1 MALKKLFAII
11 LAISIVSLIWI
22 FSACTTEKNTAITR
36 TYHNTTAKFNVYFN
50 GNEAFKSGVK
60 RAEQSHV
67 DNYVDILPVF
77 VINTAEASSTS
88 KGDMDKAIKKA
99 SKAIKYHSIKA
110 KPKKK
115 SGKLS
120 PKDLEFYSQNE
131 YCKWI
136 DDSYLLMG
144 KSYYIQQDYYQARQN
159 FEYMLSQYPK
169 EKTLHEAKVWL
180 ARTYAANR
188 QYKKAKE
195 MLDLIDGDKDFPKK
209 QKGEYAATYADYF
222 LKQNLY
228 EEAIPKLKLAI
239 KHTRKKQYRV
249 RYKYILAQIFEK
261 TNNLKEA
268 SDMYAE
274 VAKMNPPYEMEFNA
288 RINMARNYAGGGDV
302 KDVKKSLRKMLRDDK
317 NIEYQDQIY
326 YALGEI
332 DYRTG
337 NISEAIKNY
346 KQSSEKSMFNDF
358 QKAMSCMK
366 LGEIYLSEEEYLK
379 AQIYYDTCMTFL
391 PYDYDDYSEIR
402 TLSRNLNELAVHLIT
417 IQTEDSL
424 QRVAQMPE
432 NERNKLIDKLIA
444 QVVEEER
451 LQQEMER
458 QQTQDSYLFDQRRG
472 RNPNIN
478 APQGG
483 KWYFYNPA
491 QLSFGQNEFRKK
503 WGNRKNE
510 DHWRRKNKS
519 VMSDFDEELADS
531 DTLTDGQTKSS
542 KISDNKTREYY
553 LQDLPVNDSLMAES
567 HQRILEAF
575 YNAARIYKEK
585 FEAYQE
591 AVDYYK
597 ELNLRYPQNEYLLLS
612 YYNLYVLNKLLNNE
626 SEMRTYKNLVTN
638 TFPDSH
644 YAKLLTNPNY
654 LQELE
659 AQRRADMDFYIKTYD
674 AYAKDDCRLVKKN
687 TDDYLS
693 RENTQEDLLA
703 KFAYLD
709 VLCTGKTKDTT
720 SFKMALVD
728 FMSTYPNDDLYN
740 SAQDILAYF
749 GSTNIELLIAD
760 LASRP
765 DVEKPERTSYANDTG
780 SNEIVKP
787 EELFK
792 LDELAPHY
800 YVLYVNS
807 KEVDIKRLSFE
818 VRNFNIFTF
827 NLRTFNV
834 VNIMFDDEHELVTV
848 RTFDNQRQ
856 SVNYKRMITDNPD
869 VFGKLNEK
877 DYIQFTISEENYQ
890 ILRKNKNL
898 NAYLQFYLENYE
910 NK

>member
-1 MALKKLFAII
+1 
-11 LAISIVSLIWI
+11 
-22 FSACTTEKNTAITR
+22 
-36 TYHNTTAKFNVYFN
+36 
-50 GNEAFKSGVK
+50 
-60 RAEQSHV
+60 
-67 DNYVDILPVF
+67 
-77 VINTAEASSTS
+77 
-88 KGDMDKAIKKA
+88 
-99 SKAIKYHSIKA
+99 
-110 KPKKK
+110 
-115 SGKLS
+115 
-120 PKDLEFYSQNE
+120 
-131 YCKWI
+131 
-136 DDSYLLMG
+136 
-144 KSYYIQQDYYQARQN
+144 
-159 FEYMLSQYPK
+159 
-169 EKTLHEAKVWL
+169 
-180 ARTYAANR
+180 
-188 QYKKAKE
+188 
-195 MLDLIDGDKDFPKK
+195 
-209 QKGEYAATYADYF
+209 
-222 LKQNLY
+222 
-228 EEAIPKLKLAI
+228 
-239 KHTRKKQYRV
+239 
-249 RYKYILAQIFEK
+249 
-261 TNNLKEA
+261 
-268 SDMYAE
+268 
-274 VAKMNPPYEMEFNA
+274 
-288 RINMARNYAGGGDV
+288 
-302 KDVKKSLRKMLRDDK
+302 
-317 NIEYQDQIY
+317 
-326 YALGEI
+326 
-332 DYRTG
+332 
-337 NISEAIKNY
+337 
-346 KQSSEKSMFNDF
+346 
-358 QKAMSCMK
+358 
-366 LGEIYLSEEEYLK
+366 
-379 AQIYYDTCMTFL
+379 MTFL

-567 HQRILEAF
+567 HQRILETF

-597 ELNLRYPQNEYLLLS
+597 ELNSRYPQNEYLLLS